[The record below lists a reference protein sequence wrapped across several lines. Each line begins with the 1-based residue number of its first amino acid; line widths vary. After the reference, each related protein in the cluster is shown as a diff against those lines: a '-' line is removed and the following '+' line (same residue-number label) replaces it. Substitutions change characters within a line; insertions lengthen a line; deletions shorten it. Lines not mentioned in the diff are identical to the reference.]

1 MPTHVTDEM
10 RECFKKHYIHGDENS
25 LKKVFRDLRSLGYQ
39 QLLTIMLLKEM
50 LGLGLGEA
58 KMLVGELGE
67 WNGDQGLERNT

>member
-1 MPTHVTDEM
+1 MLTEVTDEM
-10 RECFKKHYIHGDENS
+10 RECFKKHYIHGDESS
-25 LKKVFRDLRSLGYQ
+25 LKKVFRELRSMGYQ

-67 WNGDQGLERNT
+67 WKGDQGLEGNT